1 MRNHDLT
8 YRPLRGGVRI
18 FNPAVNQPGTLGF
31 IATGDG
37 SDRWLVSCY
46 HVLCGPPGAQEEV
59 YQPIDDPENLVATA
73 DPARARADLDCAAAR
88 VVAGVDTTTE
98 VLGVGPVGLPV
109 APEVGMQVI
118 KSGAVTGVTEGTI
131 TDVLAGRVEIEP
143 VGLPDDYQMNDEGDS
158 GAVWLLKGSHRPVV
172 LHQGGSAGPRRF
184 AYGMPV
190 LDVLAALNLAML
202 PVAIPAGGR

>member
-1 MRNHDLT
+1 
-8 YRPLRGGVRI
+8 
-18 FNPAVNQPGTLGF
+18 
-31 IATGDG
+31 
-37 SDRWLVSCY
+37 
-46 HVLCGPPGAQEEV
+46 
-59 YQPIDDPENLVATA
+59 
-73 DPARARADLDCAAAR
+73 
-88 VVAGVDTTTE
+88 
-98 VLGVGPVGLPV
+98 
-109 APEVGMQVI
+109 MQVI

-202 PVAIPAGGR
+202 PVAIPARNRASTSGARRQKRGPRGRWRGNTTSGITAARSPRRSRCPPGWLWLKSREGRHGAGPLC